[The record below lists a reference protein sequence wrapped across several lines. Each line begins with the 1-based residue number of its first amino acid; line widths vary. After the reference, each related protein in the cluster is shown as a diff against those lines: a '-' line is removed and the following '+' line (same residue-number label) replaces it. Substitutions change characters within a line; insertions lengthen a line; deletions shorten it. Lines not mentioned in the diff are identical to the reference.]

1 MNLDQINAALSEKF
15 QAPCRDGSKRHII
28 FWYDPEGDFQEI
40 VDELVLAEV
49 KLWKLTETNKFLSKY
64 TLEVL
69 DTNSHYLIYAAFAKP
84 DDCDNWLLDIVL
96 YSRTFIAD
104 KIALMMDDLHVE
116 NSGLRPFFKHYEKF
130 FQSKERYARFAS
142 FSLEA
147 YSEETIN
154 IGVLS
159 ALAKR
164 PTPDFEDAL
173 RVILMNSLQEDENN
187 VWQAIVKYGVV
198 DGFWN
203 LTEKYYGY
211 FSPEKS
217 LKGLLTFFIINAL
230 SSVLNRTLPLEWQ
243 GLVSAKRANCVVFLD
258 HFMHHSVDCKVYD
271 KLAEEIEADL
281 HLGEYLEQWDFQDYE
296 QADLFRAVDR
306 SIILKLMN
314 SLLIGSE
321 EFNQYKEIISLRKT
335 KHYYGEFENY
345 YEAMSWAIEMY
356 EFKKKY
362 SAGIRERDALTFF
375 EAYTKEYFIMDQAY
389 RKFCVS
395 FDKERQSDV
404 LKPLSTE
411 VENLYTNWYHSE
423 LAIRWS
429 ATVAEELSASWPIQ
443 GIPQQQSF
451 FQDTIQKALY
461 DNKKSFVIISDALRF
476 EAAEELMQR
485 LNTEIKGS
493 TELHWMQG
501 CVPSFTR
508 LGMASLLPH
517 KALTMQGDDV
527 LIDGISTKDTSGR
540 RKILKSYVN
549 DSDVVL
555 LKDLISM
562 SRTELRNTFKG
573 KNVVYIYHNTID
585 SVGDKGDESKTFQAV
600 EQAFEE
606 IEGAI
611 NTINKNLTEANI
623 YITSDHGFIYRRKPL
638 EESDK
643 TSKGDTLPLYTNK
656 RFLIFDQ
663 AVDLP
668 GSINLRLDYIF
679 GKDCGLTVCVP
690 RGDNRFKTPGGGQ
703 NFVHGGA
710 SLQEIV
716 IPLIKY
722 RNDRKRDERM
732 LISKVDV
739 KLTNTSRKITNSLF
753 SLDFFQ
759 TEKLVDKKVARTV
772 KLYFMDESG
781 QKISN
786 EQNILADRI
795 SEKASERT
803 FKASFNL
810 KSSHYSKSDKYYL
823 VLEDLAEPIKKIYDK
838 IPFNISLGIVN
849 EFDF

>member
-1 MNLDQINAALSEKF
+1 MNLDQINSALTDKF
-15 QAPCRDGSKRHII
+15 QAPCQDGANRHII

-40 VDELVLAEV
+40 FDELELPDV

-84 DDCDNWLLDIVL
+84 DDLDNWLLDILL
-96 YSRTFIAD
+96 YSHTFIAD
-104 KIALMMDDLHVE
+104 KIALMMDDLQVE
-116 NSGLRPFFKHYEKF
+116 HSELRPFFKHYEKF

-142 FSLEA
+142 YSLEA

-187 VWQAIVKYGVV
+187 VWQTIVKYGVV

-211 FSPEKS
+211 FAPEKS

-230 SSVLNRTLPLEWQ
+230 SSVLNRILPTEWQ
-243 GLVSAKRANCVVFLD
+243 GLVSPKRANCVVFLD
-258 HFMHHSVDCKVYD
+258 HFIHHSVDYIVYD

-281 HLGEYLEQWDFQDYE
+281 HLGEYLEQWDIQDYE
-296 QADLFRAVDR
+296 QVDLFRAVDR
-306 SIILKLMN
+306 SIILKLTN

-321 EFNQYKEIISLRKT
+321 EFSQYKEIVSLRKT
-335 KHYYGEFENY
+335 KHYYPEFENY
-345 YEAMSWAIEMY
+345 YEAITWAIEMHA
-356 EFKKKY
+356 FKKKY
-362 SAGIRERDALTFF
+362 SAGIPQRNALTFF

-404 LKPLSTE
+404 LKPLSAE
-411 VENLYTNWYHSE
+411 VENLYTNWYHAE
-423 LAIRWS
+423 LAIKWS
-429 ATVAEELSASWPIQ
+429 ATVAEELSTSWPIQ
-443 GIPQQQSF
+443 GIPQQQGF
-451 FQDTIQKALY
+451 FQDTIQKAVY
-461 DNKKSFVIISDALRF
+461 NNKKSFVIISDALRF
-476 EAAEELMQR
+476 EAAEDLMQR
-485 LNTEIKGS
+485 LNTEIEGS
-493 TELHWMQG
+493 TELRWMQG
-501 CVPSFTR
+501 CVPSYTR

-517 KALTMQGDDV
+517 KALTMQGDDI
-527 LIDGISTKDTSGR
+527 LIDGVSTKDTSGR
-540 RKILKSYVN
+540 RKILKSNVN

-555 LKDLISM
+555 LNDLIPM
-562 SRTELRNTFKG
+562 TRPELRNTFKG
-573 KNVVYIYHNTID
+573 KNVVYIYHNAID

-606 IEGAI
+606 IQGVI
-611 NTINKNLTEANI
+611 KTINKNLTEANI

-668 GSINLRLDYIF
+668 GSINLPLDDIF

-722 RNDRKRDERM
+722 RNDRKKDERM
-732 LISKVDV
+732 LISKVDI

-772 KLYFMDESG
+772 KLYFTDESG

-786 EQNILADRI
+786 EQSILADRI

-810 KSSHYSKSDKYYL
+810 KSSHYSRTDKYYL
-823 VLEDLAEPIKKIYDK
+823 VLEDTEEPIKKIYDK
-838 IPFNISLGIVN
+838 IPFSISLGIVN

>member
-1 MNLDQINAALSEKF
+1 MNLDQINAALTEKF
-15 QAPCRDGSKRHII
+15 QAPCRDGAKRHII
-28 FWYDPEGDFQEI
+28 FWYDAEGDFQEA
-40 VDELVLAEV
+40 VDELELAEV

-69 DTNSHYLIYAAFAKP
+69 DPNSHYLIYAAFAKP
-84 DDCDNWLLDIVL
+84 DDPDNWLLDIVL
-96 YSRTFIAD
+96 YSHTFIAD

-116 NSGLRPFFKHYEKF
+116 KSGLRPFFKNYEKF
-130 FQSKERYARFAS
+130 FQSKERYTRFAS
-142 FSLEA
+142 FSIEA

-154 IGVLS
+154 IGVLA

-173 RVILMNSLQEDENN
+173 RVIFMNSLQEDENS
-187 VWQAIVKYGVV
+187 VWQNIIKYGSV

-211 FSPEKS
+211 FAPEKS

-230 SSVLNRTLPLEWQ
+230 SSVLNRTLPPEWE
-243 GLVSAKRANCVVFLD
+243 GLVSGKRANCVVFLD
-258 HFMHHSVDCKVYD
+258 HFMHHSVDSKVYD

-281 HLGEYLEQWDFQDYE
+281 HLGEYLEQWDIQDYG
-296 QADLFRAVDR
+296 QVDLFPDVDR
-306 SIILKLMN
+306 SIILKLTN

-321 EFNQYKEIISLRKT
+321 EFTQYKEIITLRKT
-335 KHYYGEFENY
+335 MHYYPEFENY
-345 YEAMSWAIEMY
+345 YEALSWAIEMY
-356 EFKKKY
+356 AFKKKY
-362 SAGIRERDALTFF
+362 IAGIPERDALTFF
-375 EAYTKEYFIMDQAY
+375 KAYTKDYFIMDQAY

-395 FDKERQSDV
+395 FDKERHSDV
-404 LKPLSTE
+404 LKPLSAE
-411 VENLYTNWYHSE
+411 VENLYTNWYHAE
-423 LAIRWS
+423 LAVKWS
-429 ATVAEELSASWPIQ
+429 ATVAEELSNSWPIH
-443 GIPQQQSF
+443 GIHQQKGF

-476 EAAEELMQR
+476 EAAEELTQR

-493 TELHWMQG
+493 TELCWMQG
-501 CVPSFTR
+501 SVPSFTR

-517 KALTMQGDDV
+517 TALTMQGDDI
-527 LIDGISTKDTSGR
+527 LINGISTKDTSGR
-540 RKILKSYVN
+540 RKILQSNVN
-549 DSDVVL
+549 DSEVVL
-555 LKDLISM
+555 LNDLIPM
-562 SRTELRNTFKG
+562 TRIELRNTFKG
-573 KNVVYIYHNTID
+573 KNVVYIYHNAID
-585 SVGDKGDESKTFQAV
+585 SMGDKGDESKTFQAV

-611 NTINKNLTEANI
+611 KNINKNLQEANI

-643 TSKGDTLPLYTNK
+643 TTKGDAVPLFTNK

-663 AVDLP
+663 EVDLP
-668 GSINLRLDYIF
+668 GTINLRLDYIF

-722 RNDRKRDERM
+722 QNNRKKDESM

-772 KLYFMDESG
+772 KLYFTDESG
-781 QKISN
+781 LKISN
-786 EQNILADRI
+786 EQSILADKI

-803 FKASFNL
+803 FKVSFNL
-810 KSSHYSKSDKYYL
+810 KNSSYNKSDKCYL
-823 VLEDLAEPIKKIYDK
+823 ILEDSNEPIKKIYDK
-838 IPFNISLGIVN
+838 IPFTISLGIVN